1 VHRCR
6 NGKRTRCHAR
16 GRPRDRYVYMRA
28 KRATAT
34 TRRLAAPN
42 HIRVPWRNASTGST
56 PNRNA
61 ATYTAPRRAVS
72 TTNRVE
78 RFRKLTARRRR
89 IGNGAPGNATNAA
102 RSWRHER
109 RARFRHLTRQAAMV
123 ANRGERL
130 TILCADYSCLYLYI
144 NSTNVLQYKRTT
156 QESQAPLGVPIKTDS
171 ESCVSK

>member
-1 VHRCR
+1 M
-6 NGKRTRCHAR
+6 AS
-16 GRPRDRYVYMRA
+16 GRVA
-28 KRATAT
+28 KRANGRAT
-34 TRRLAAPN
+34 VTYICEQNARRPQRGA
-42 HIRVPWRNASTGST
+42 WRRRTISACHGATPRGST

-61 ATYTAPRRAVS
+61 ATYTAPRHAVS
-72 TTNRVE
+72 TPNRVE
-78 RFRKLTARRRR
+78 GFRKLTARRRR

-102 RSWRHER
+102 RGWRHER